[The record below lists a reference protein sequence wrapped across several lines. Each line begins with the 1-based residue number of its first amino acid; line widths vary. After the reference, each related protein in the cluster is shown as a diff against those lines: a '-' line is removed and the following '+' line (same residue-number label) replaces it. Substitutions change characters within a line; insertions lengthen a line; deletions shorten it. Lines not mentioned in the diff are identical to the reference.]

1 MSYDDNVR
9 EQFYYAVESHLW
21 AWNVGIRFGTVEV
34 GDVLTW
40 KSTEAAGLSC
50 RQMIPWPL
58 KSRVCRS
65 GRWFSR
71 VMRSQQVATL
81 P

>member
-9 EQFYYAVESHLW
+9 EQFYYAWESHLW

-50 RQMIPWPL
+50 RQMI
-58 KSRVCRS
+58 R
-65 GRWFSR
+65 GR
-71 VMRSQQVATL
+71 
-81 P
+81 